1 MIFITAPLVISI
13 DLIYDYY
20 NPSIP
25 LNIYL
30 TIIMVNRLVQWFI
43 TAAWFTTGPY
53 TFNIF
58 QIKPIVLQNKMLVD
72 TPNII
77 SSLRGS
83 AYDLVL
89 VHNWAPLC

>member
-1 MIFITAPLVISI
+1 MTAPLTISI
-13 DLIYDYY
+13 DIIYDYY

-30 TIIMVNRLVQWFI
+30 TIIMVNRLVKWFI

-58 QIKPIVLQNKMLVD
+58 QIKPIVLHNKMLVD
-72 TPNII
+72 TLNVT
-77 SSLRGS
+77 SSWRGS
-83 AYDLVL
+83 A
-89 VHNWAPLC
+89 